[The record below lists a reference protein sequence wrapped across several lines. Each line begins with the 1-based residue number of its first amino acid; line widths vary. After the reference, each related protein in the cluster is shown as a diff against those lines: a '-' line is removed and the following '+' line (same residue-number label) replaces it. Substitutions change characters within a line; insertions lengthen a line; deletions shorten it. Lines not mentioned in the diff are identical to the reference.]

1 MCGLQTQEQT
11 FKEVGTLHIC
21 SVPQRLNQ
29 GMDNGYRYGLDT
41 NYDVLHTTKYKLVCF
56 EMYLKYD
63 EYGHVKHEKNM
74 RKNHD
79 NRKKNTFKTL

>member
-1 MCGLQTQEQT
+1 
-11 FKEVGTLHIC
+11 
-21 SVPQRLNQ
+21 
-29 GMDNGYRYGLDT
+29 MDNGYQYGLDT

-63 EYGHVKHEKNM
+63 EYGHVKHENM

-79 NRKKNTFKTL
+79 NRKKKPRSKPCITALLVT

>member
-1 MCGLQTQEQT
+1 
-11 FKEVGTLHIC
+11 
-21 SVPQRLNQ
+21 
-29 GMDNGYRYGLDT
+29 MDNGYRYGLDT